1 MKKITAVILLL
12 AVLAVPVFAEGH
24 ASIVAGS
31 DFFWGTH
38 RYQTNDNPNPFQEM
52 SFIIGFEG
60 ANFFEGSSF
69 GVEYGAGTSMV
80 YAERQGDDPLAIST
94 TFPWDFYFN
103 IGLGYKFVEM
113 GMFTGRVGFGFL
125 GQFDFT
131 GQGAAQYEGVI
142 LDFYASVKAMF
153 RVAERVSI
161 DVGVRFATPLYSAR
175 FSGNDSQEKIS
186 GASVLPALSVT
197 FWY

>member
-38 RYQTNDNPNPFQEM
+38 TRITGQTPDPFQEM
-52 SFIIGFEG
+52 SFVIGFEG

-69 GVEYGAGTSMV
+69 GVEYGAGGSMV
-80 YAERQGDDPLAIST
+80 YADRQGDNPLAIST

-125 GQFDFT
+125 GQFSFLDF
-131 GQGAAQYEGVI
+131 GAAAYEGVI

-153 RVAERVSI
+153 RIAESVSI